1 MQSYFF
7 FSSSLDFGL
16 LPPNSIS
23 HFHPSLLLCLS
34 FNLLYLP
41 KLLTRTTI
49 HSQAPYPNLLPLPS
63 QTLPA
68 FFRFLVQSLCLSYRG
83 GTAAEARRVRGGE
96 FPRILPG
103 DPSSS
108 RSVGLGP
115 SRCTGDIHRRELRH
129 PYPPEP
135 LLRAC
140 KEPFFK
146 GL

>member
-34 FNLLYLP
+34 LNLLYLP

-96 FPRILPG
+96 VPA
-103 DPSSS
+103 SSQETPAAAGRLDS
-108 RSVGLGP
+108 APADAPETSTDGSCGIR
-115 SRCTGDIHRRELRH
+115 IHRSH
-129 PYPPEP
+129 
-135 LLRAC
+135 C
-140 KEPFFK
+140 
-146 GL
+146 